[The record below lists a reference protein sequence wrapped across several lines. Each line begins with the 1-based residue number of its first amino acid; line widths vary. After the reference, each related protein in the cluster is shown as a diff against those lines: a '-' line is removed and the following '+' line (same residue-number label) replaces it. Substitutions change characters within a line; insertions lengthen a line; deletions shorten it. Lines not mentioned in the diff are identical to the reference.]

1 MNTPVESTAAVAEI
15 RQLMT
20 DREAAM
26 KSGDADTLVARYTPE
41 VLKFDLA
48 PPLLHAGPEA
58 RDADRV
64 RGWLASFDGPVD
76 YEIRDLAVTAGADI
90 AYCHSLNRLS
100 ATPRGSDRSFTLW
113 FRATVCLRKIDGTWW
128 ITHEHNSTPFY
139 MDGTLR
145 AALDLEP

>member
-1 MNTPVESTAAVAEI
+1 MNTPAEIAEI
-15 RQLMT
+15 RQLMA
-20 DREAAM
+20 DRAAAM
-26 KSGDADTLVARYTPE
+26 KAGDADRLVSRYAPE

-48 PPLLHAGPEA
+48 PPLLRAGAEA
-58 RDADRV
+58 RDAERV

-76 YEIRDLAVTAGADI
+76 YEIRDLAVTAGTDI

-100 ATPRGSDRSFTLW
+100 ATPRGSDQSFNLW
-113 FRATVCLRKIDGTWW
+113 FRATMCLRKIDGTWS